1 MDRDQ
6 KTKKEVMSVI
16 NNQLPDLEKINQ
28 SNFVIYNNIFS
39 EIESKSL
46 FIHNDIIKR
55 LNK

>member
-46 FIHNDIIKR
+46 LIHNDIINR

>member
-1 MDRDQ
+1 
-6 KTKKEVMSVI
+6 VMSVI

-46 FIHNDIIKR
+46 FIHNDIINR